1 MNRQQRRKKEY
12 RLFVLAS
19 IVLLLIGVSVFWWGV
34 RFLTNR
40 IVARVIDIQTVQWG
54 KLEKVELAEA
64 WTLRREKVLPLP
76 DGVKLEPVVPDG
88 QRVRRGEV
96 IARLKQGQLDG
107 TAGSWDQRLLAP
119 EPGQVC
125 YHVDGL
131 ESVLLPELVETM
143 EPDRLWEAL
152 QQEIDRDKPASRGVK
167 LLDNLQNPYFLLHL
181 DSAVPWQAGKTVL
194 KLKDRDISLL
204 VKKIKQKDDQTWAIL
219 TALND
224 TGNLAHERKNN
235 LELVE
240 KTYRGFLVPASALT
254 VAEGK
259 QGLYIVYKEI
269 AYFRPVKIT
278 GQVGE
283 LAAVEEVV
291 PEGKTP
297 LLGPGA
303 RVVVTPA
310 LVSDGQRVMR

>member
-1 MNRQQRRKKEY
+1 MSRHKRRKQEY

-19 IVLLLIGVSVFWWGV
+19 LLLFLIGIAVVWWGV
-34 RFLTNR
+34 RFLANR
-40 IVARVIDIQTVQWG
+40 IVARVIEIEQVQWG
-54 KLEKVELAEA
+54 KLEEVEPVEA
-64 WTLRREKVLPLP
+64 WTLRREKLLPVP
-76 DGVKLEPVVPDG
+76 AGAQLEPVVADG
-88 QRVRRGEV
+88 QRVRRGEL

-107 TAGSWDQRLLAP
+107 AAGAADLTVRAP

-131 ESVLLPELVETM
+131 ESVLLPELIETM

-152 QQEIDRDKPASRGVK
+152 QQELERDKAPPGGVK
-167 LLDNLQNPYFLLHL
+167 LVDNLQNPAFLLHL
-181 DSAVPWQAGKTVL
+181 DFPVNWQAGKTVL
-194 KLKDRDISLL
+194 KLKGREISLL
-204 VKKIKQKDDQTWAIL
+204 VKKIRVRDDQTWAIL

-224 TGNLAHERKNN
+224 TGELAHARKNN

-240 KTYRGFLVPASALT
+240 KTYRGYLVPAAALT
-254 VAEGK
+254 ENAGR

-269 AYFRPVKIT
+269 AYFRPVKVK
-278 GQVGE
+278 GRVGD
-283 LAAVEEVV
+283 LAAVEEEV
-291 PEGKTP
+291 PEGKTS

-310 LVSDGQRVMR
+310 LVSNGQRVMR